1 MSREKLVEKAK
12 GRVRN
17 YAADLQNVADED
29 DDFAN
34 HEREEIEPR

>member
-17 YAADLQNVADED
+17 YAADLQNVADDD
-29 DDFAN
+29 DDFAD
-34 HEREEIEPR
+34 HDREIETR

>member
-29 DDFAN
+29 DEFLD
-34 HEREEIEPR
+34 HDREIEPR

>member
-17 YAADLQNVADED
+17 YAADLQNVADGD
-29 DDFAN
+29 DDFAD
-34 HEREEIEPR
+34 HDREIEPR

>member
-17 YAADLQNVADED
+17 YAADLQNVADEE
-29 DDFAN
+29 DDFAD
-34 HEREEIEPR
+34 HDREIDPR

>member
-29 DDFAN
+29 DDFGD
-34 HEREEIEPR
+34 HDREIEPR

>member
-29 DDFAN
+29 DDFAD
-34 HEREEIEPR
+34 HDREIEPR